1 MSLYVGQNKIG
12 KVGVLFYDGN
22 GSAVMEENIKKGVR
36 ILGVEGNYTSDG
48 TQTIGYDLATSDDI
62 LQGKSAWADGQEVL
76 GNLELNHYYY
86 GEEVP
91 NDSFGNNG
99 DVFLRI

>member
-22 GSAVMEENIKKGVR
+22 GSEVMPENIKKEVR
-36 ILGVEGNYTSDG
+36 ILGVEGTYTSEG
-48 TQTIGYDLATSDDI
+48 TQTIGYDLATSDDV
-62 LQGKSAWADGQEVL
+62 LRGKSAWADGHEVL
-76 GNLELNHYYY
+76 GTLELNHYYY
-86 GEEVP
+86 GESVP
-91 NDSFGNNG
+91 SDSFGNNG